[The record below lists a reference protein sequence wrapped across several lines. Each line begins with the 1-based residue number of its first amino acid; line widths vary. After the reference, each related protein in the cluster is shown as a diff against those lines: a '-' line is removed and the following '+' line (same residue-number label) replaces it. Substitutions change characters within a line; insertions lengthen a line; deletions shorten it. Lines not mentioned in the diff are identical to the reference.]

1 MLPAVVLSQYG
12 TRLARPGRHSALA
25 YLAANDRKTTDGH
38 GETAGICSAH
48 LHPIMPDR
56 PANAY
61 TRTHVP
67 AIRAR
72 SVRPGQHSWLN
83 TLLVCLAA
91 IPGDPVGALAS
102 RLRHGLGQLG

>member
-12 TRLARPGRHSALA
+12 TRLARLGGHSPLA

-38 GETAGICSAH
+38 GETAGIRSAH

-61 TRTHVP
+61 TCTHIP

-72 SVRPGQHSWLN
+72 SVRPGQHPRLN
-83 TLLVCLAA
+83 TLLVCLAV
-91 IPGDPVGALAS
+91 IPGDPVGALAAH
-102 RLRHGLGQLG
+102 LRHGLGQF

>member
-1 MLPAVVLSQYG
+1 MFPAVVLSQYG

-38 GETAGICSAH
+38 GETAGIRSAH

-61 TRTHVP
+61 TCTHIP
-67 AIRAR
+67 AIRGPISATGHWAPGRTRGSIR
-72 SVRPGQHSWLN
+72 S
-83 TLLVCLAA
+83 
-91 IPGDPVGALAS
+91 S
-102 RLRHGLGQLG
+102 RAWPPSRMTR